1 MELGVI
7 NSKSPLCLDDDVQYS
22 LITLLLF
29 SDNADMA
36 RLMIFLLF
44 LLQLAIGE
52 NYLND
57 AQPKIG
63 IDFLVER
70 IKSKPDQAP
79 QLVDLSTVDRPH
91 VQINRI
97 KKIMLGKEGTR
108 EMMIELG
115 TNQFSIIT
123 NVDHVIT
130 VEWTAASDARS
141 TCLEKRQDKRSEL
154 KVCENHIVLIEK
166 TAKDTLLVCGTHATK
181 ARCRYYKIEQDDKTR
196 KAKRVVN
203 LEEID
208 GQEFNIPESPEQPFY
223 SLFLEPRAKNEPKH
237 LLIGARDKLARFD
250 LRSKTQGAYHESIA
264 NSFADEVQIIDMIAR
279 DEKVYIFFTE
289 QIESESTDATGQ
301 VVKKQQLVSRVAT
314 LCRGDQGDNLDHKL
328 TTFVKTTIDCPL
340 EDGFS
345 FSELT
350 GVSAP
355 FPVNDD
361 KGEHDVIAATFVR
374 RGGIPGSAVCAF
386 RFTDI
391 DRTLQGDFVKQAR
404 STGRPPWAPKEHP
417 AMCDAA
423 HLASGD
429 GLRETMSFLKAN
441 TPLVMGSIVPLD
453 GVPLL
458 TRTLI
463 RDFVNAIKVQP
474 PRHHNG
480 TLPDKT
486 LMFIATDKAKV
497 LRASISLYPK
507 GEMTVNG
514 RVELISE
521 QDISIESKCE
531 SKTISEIALD
541 GNENVYAVMPGCLV
555 KMPLTIC
562 SLLNCQKECESAG
575 DPNCYFDAGSC
586 HVPRPEQAAFLD
598 AKSTIHVSKFNNC
611 PTTPV
616 KPIDTTTT
624 TTTTVKS
631 TKITTTSLPVDQQ
644 SKMGE
649 SVRPEDVQQASFFGD
664 NKILWIVV
672 GALLTG
678 FFIGAFSFYFFKKCC
693 QPGNDGD
700 KSFAYQNENGETDPL
715 KLFTA
720 TSAAGDNSRIDSI
733 YMNEG
738 VQLGT
743 GAAAPRIQST
753 GSDSSGDSGI
763 GRASGDHTNAHI
775 YNPHLFDSA
784 TTGRPQRPKTLNI
797 QPNYNTVGNHRNSH
811 HKSQFGTM
819 HYQTTASSNGLDEI
833 HTRVPQVQQFNTT
846 SKQRI
851 RLGSSSLQQY
861 STLQTSQRRDVYVR
875 QQSAPTQRQVICP
888 IVTIRL
894 LGRGRCAS
902 N

>member
-1 MELGVI
+1 
-7 NSKSPLCLDDDVQYS
+7 
-22 LITLLLF
+22 
-29 SDNADMA
+29 MA
-36 RLMIFLLF
+36 RLMIFLTFLF
-44 LLQLAIGE
+44 HLAIGGE

-70 IKSKPDQAP
+70 IKSTPDQAP

-97 KKIMLGKEGTR
+97 KKIMLGKDGTR
-108 EMMIELG
+108 EMMIEMG
-115 TNQFSIIT
+115 TNQFTIIT

-141 TCLEKRQDKRSEL
+141 TCLEKRQDKRSERQ
-154 KVCENHIVLIEK
+154 VCENHIVLIEK
-166 TAKDTLLVCGTHATK
+166 TGKDTLLVCGTHATK

-203 LEEID
+203 LEGQEFD
-208 GQEFNIPESPEQPFY
+208 GQEFNIPESPDQPFY

-250 LRSKTQGAYHESIA
+250 LRSKTQGYHESIA
-264 NSFADEVQIIDMIAR
+264 NSFADDVRIIDMIAR
-279 DEKVYIFFTE
+279 DEKIYIFFTE
-289 QIESESTDATGQ
+289 KIETENTDATGQ

-417 AMCDAA
+417 AMCDAT
-423 HLASGD
+423 HLASGE

-486 LMFIATDKAKV
+486 LMFIATDEAKV

-521 QDISIESKCE
+521 QDISIASKCT
-531 SKTISEIALD
+531 SKVISEIALD
-541 GNENVYAVMPGCLV
+541 GNDNVYAVMPGCLV
-555 KMPLTIC
+555 KMPLAIC
-562 SLLNCQKECESAG
+562 SLLNCRKECESAG
-575 DPNCYFDAGSC
+575 DPNCYFDDDLC
-586 HVPRPEQAAFLD
+586 HVPRPEQAAFLG
-598 AKSTIHVSKFNNC
+598 AKSTIHVSKFNQC

-616 KPIDTTTT
+616 KPVDTTTT
-624 TTTTVKS
+624 TTTTIKS
-631 TKITTTSLPVDQQ
+631 TKPTEPTPLPADQQ
-644 SKMGE
+644 PKLSE
-649 SVRPEDVQQASFFGD
+649 SIKSEDVPQQASIFAG

-672 GALLTG
+672 AALLIG
-678 FFIGAFSFYFFKKCC
+678 IGIGAFSLYFFKKCC
-693 QPGNDGD
+693 KTSNDGE

-715 KLFTA
+715 KLFNA
-720 TSAAGDNSRIDSI
+720 ASAAGDNSRIDSI

-797 QPNYNTVGNHRNSH
+797 QPNYNTVGNHRNSY

-833 HTRVPQVQQFNTT
+833 HTRAPQVQQFNTT

-861 STLQTSQRRDVYVR
+861 STLQTNQRRDMYAR
-875 QQSAPTQRQVICP
+875 QQSAPAQRQVI
-888 IVTIRL
+888 
-894 LGRGRCAS
+894 AS
-902 N
+902 RS